1 MSPAYNPKR
10 MSALPTTRQQDR
22 LLLEGME
29 FFGYH
34 GDIEAER
41 SLGGRYSVD
50 VALSADL
57 RAAGRSDS
65 IDDTIDY
72 VRCFQVVRDIVEN
85 RQYRL
90 LEALAEAIAQ
100 ALLGEHA
107 RARRVQV
114 RVAKQPPVRGSFSR
128 FAVEVERGREEG

>member
-1 MSPAYNPKR
+1 MTVPVSPRP
-10 MSALPTTRQQDR
+10 DR

-29 FFGYH
+29 FYGFH

-50 VALSADL
+50 VELLADL
-57 RAAGRSDS
+57 RSAGRSDS

-72 VRCFQVVRDIVEN
+72 VRCFQVVRDLVEN
-85 RQYRL
+85 RQFRL

-100 ALLGEHA
+100 ALLREHS
-107 RARRVQV
+107 RAGSVRV
-114 RVAKQPPVRGSFSR
+114 RVAKQPPVRGSFQR
-128 FAVEVERGREEG
+128 FAVEVERGRGEG